1 MADTP
6 EQITQTAAAVEDTP
20 EELAELIAELEQYRQ
35 RLLND
40 TMEMAQRAKIMR
52 AQAIASLEP
61 DLARIDAML
70 QELRDRQAALSA
82 NN

>member
-6 EQITQTAAAVEDTP
+6 EQTTTAVEDTP
-20 EELAELIAELEQYRQ
+20 EELAELIVELEQYRE
-35 RLLND
+35 RLLKD
-40 TMEMAQRAKIMR
+40 TMEMAQRAKVMR

-61 DLARIDAML
+61 DLARIDAMI
-70 QELRDRQAALSA
+70 QEVRDRQAALTA

>member
-6 EQITQTAAAVEDTP
+6 EQTVQTTAAVEDTP

-35 RLLND
+35 RLLTD

-52 AQAIASLEP
+52 ARAIASLEP